1 MKTERVAFDTQLIV
15 KAPRCFTDALDAL
28 DRAASKN
35 LESKS
40 AYVRAAIVARMKS
53 DGIEISGAA

>member
-15 KAPRCFTDALDAL
+15 KAPRYFTDAL
-28 DRAASKN
+28 DRAANKN

-53 DGIEISGAA
+53 DGIEIVGS

>member
-15 KAPRCFTDALDAL
+15 KAPRFFTDAL
-28 DRAASKN
+28 DRAANKN

-53 DGIEISGAA
+53 DGIEIVGS

>member
-1 MKTERVAFDTQLIV
+1 MKTEHVAFDTQLIV
-15 KAPRCFTDALDAL
+15 KAPRCFTDAL

>member
-15 KAPRCFTDALDAL
+15 KAPRCFTDALD
-28 DRAASKN
+28 RAASMH

-40 AYVRAAIVARMKS
+40 AYVRAAIVARMKN
-53 DGIEISGAA
+53 DGIEIAGAA